1 MTPVHLTSLL
11 VTPEIRANR
20 AGSRRVDATPAGSRF
35 GGARTTDQY
44 IPQSH
49 TYSVPVV
56 REMPP
61 HPVSFVPTW

>member
-11 VTPEIRANR
+11 VNSEIRANR
-20 AGSRRVDATPAGSRF
+20 VGPRGVDVTPAGSRH
-35 GGARTTDQY
+35 GGHRTMDEY

-56 REMPP
+56 REMPL
-61 HPVSFVPTW
+61 HPVGFAPTW